1 MASTKAKKWA
11 LIILAAIVL
20 LVVGAIVGF
29 QAAVGLLKGKVV
41 EALGPG
47 SEIQAVQMGWS
58 GVEVHGLRIKGPRG
72 WPATDT
78 LRAERVVIFPG
89 LRSLLSDTIHISTV
103 TVVRPYLSAV
113 RTRDGRL
120 RILPTL
126 LEAPDP
132 APKGKAP
139 AGPAMPSVAISRI
152 LVKDGV
158 VDLFNYSV
166 PSSPFKIRLEKI
178 QATVR
183 NVAVPSLKG
192 KSQFD
197 LDAVVKGIQQDG
209 RAKIVGWAE
218 IASKDSSVK
227 TELRSLDLVALQ
239 PYLIQASDARVQR
252 GSLDLDL
259 QSEVRNNRLRAPGT
273 VVISDLE
280 FAPSRG
286 TSEMF
291 MGVPRSAVVNFL
303 KNENNKIA
311 INFTIEGDLNNP
323 QFTLREA
330 LATRLAAGLGE
341 LLGVSIRGLA
351 EGVGTLG
358 QKGVEAVGEAAK
370 GLGGALQQLFGG
382 KNR

>member
-1 MASTKAKKWA
+1 M
-11 LIILAAIVL
+11 
-20 LVVGAIVGF
+20 
-29 QAAVGLLKGKVV
+29 VV

-47 SEIQAVQMGWS
+47 SEIQTIQVGWS
-58 GVEVHGLRIKGPRG
+58 GVEVSGLDIKSPRG
-72 WPATDT
+72 WPATDS
-78 LRAERVVIFPG
+78 LRAERVVIIPS
-89 LRSLLSDTIHISTV
+89 LRSLFSDTIQINTV

-120 RILPTL
+120 RVLPTL
-126 LEAPDP
+126 LEGPDP

-139 AGPAMPSVAISRI
+139 AGRAMPSVAITRI
-152 LVKDGV
+152 QVKDGV
-158 VDLFNYSV
+158 VELFNYMV
-166 PSSPFKIRLEKI
+166 APSPVKVRLEQI

-183 NVAVPSLKG
+183 NVAVPGLTG

-209 RAKIVGWAE
+209 RAKIVGWVE

-239 PYLIQASDARVQR
+239 PYLTQASDARVQR
-252 GSLDLDL
+252 GSVDLDMH
-259 QSEVRNNRLRAPGT
+259 SEVRNKRLRAPGT

-280 FAPSRG
+280 FAPSRD

-291 MGVPRSAVVNFL
+291 MGVPRSVVVNFL
-303 KNENNKIA
+303 KNRDKKIA
-311 INFTIEGDLNNP
+311 INFTIEGDINNP

-330 LATRLAAGLGE
+330 LATRLAAGLAE

-358 QKGVEAVGEAAK
+358 RKGVEAMGEAAK